1 MCNDRLAFALSSR
14 LAALFGLSG
23 PLPAVDT
30 DVFGDGAGPL
40 AERQL
45 DSLDLVEL
53 AVTVEDELGLR
64 LSQNDLTDVRSI
76 HGLATLV
83 GIRVRGVMTMASFT
97 ATETELHRTFAEA
110 RDARQALME
119 AGHPAEQLSMG
130 MSNDYEIAVEE
141 GATMVRLGTTL
152 FGARAK

>member
-30 DVFGDGAGPL
+30 DVFGHGAGPL

-83 GIRVRGVMTMASFT
+83 GTRANAGAVASFIN
-97 ATETELHRTFAEA
+97 RW
-110 RDARQALME
+110 D
-119 AGHPAEQLSMG
+119 PAAQPAQPNPAAASLP
-130 MSNDYEIAVEE
+130 
-141 GATMVRLGTTL
+141 
-152 FGARAK
+152 